1 MNLKFKVNFEKKDI
15 IDYIFITIGCFIT
28 AISLVSFMIPNNII
42 AGGVS
47 GLAIIVYRTVGL
59 TVGFQM
65 LFYNVILFLLGF
77 LLLGIGF
84 GIKSIYSAVI
94 LSLLI
99 EFLQGIGFPAFHC
112 QLSTADYL
120 LIALYSGVIAGA
132 GMGIVMWRGASTG
145 GTDIVAMI
153 INKYLHI
160 STGSGLLL
168 TDSIITALAIIIFGP
183 FVAMYGIITI
193 FTTSKMIDAIL
204 EGVGTTRTAF
214 IISEKLESIKNIIM
228 EQMERGATIF
238 DATGAYTNLKKPVLM
253 VSVRRRE
260 ISQIRRIVKNEDKK
274 AFMIVV
280 NNSEVFGEGFKNIG

>member
-1 MNLKFKVNFEKKDI
+1 MKPKLKIEFKRKDI

-28 AISLVSFMIPNNII
+28 AVSLVSFMIPNNII

-47 GLAIIVYRTVGL
+47 GLAIIVYRTLGL

-65 LFYNVILFLLGF
+65 LIYNIVLFILGF

-84 GIKSIYSAVI
+84 GIKSIYSAVV
-94 LSLLI
+94 LSLFI
-99 EFLQGIGFPAFHC
+99 EFLGGITFPAFHC

-120 LIALYSGVIAGA
+120 LIALYSGVIAGV

-145 GTDIVAMI
+145 GTDIIAMI
-153 INKYLHI
+153 INKYLHLT
-160 STGSGLLL
+160 TGSGLLMA
-168 TDSIITALAIIIFGP
+168 DSIITALAIIIFGP

-193 FTTSKMIDAIL
+193 FTTSKTIDAIL
-204 EGVGTTRTAF
+204 EGIGTTRTAF
-214 IISEKLESIKNIIM
+214 IISDKLDVIKSIIIN
-228 EQMERGATIF
+228 QMGRGATVL
-238 DATGAYTNLKKPVLM
+238 DATGAYTNMKKPVLM

-260 ISQIRRIVKNEDKK
+260 ISQIRRIVRKEDKK